1 MARSLVLGCRA
12 LGWGSPQLWT
22 LSPKPKYILSGLH
35 KAAFHSGAEKDQ
47 ALHCSGIGSEPSQSC
62 ALIRTLN
69 LRQLGF
75 RLFWGERGLN
85 DLKSRESRAHLPQSA
100 DPYQV

>member
-1 MARSLVLGCRA
+1 MARSLILGCRA
-12 LGWGSPQLWT
+12 LACGSPHLWT

-69 LRQLGF
+69 LR
-75 RLFWGERGLN
+75 LFWGERGLN
-85 DLKSRESRAHLPQSA
+85 DLKSRESSVHLPQSA
-100 DPYQV
+100 GSYQV